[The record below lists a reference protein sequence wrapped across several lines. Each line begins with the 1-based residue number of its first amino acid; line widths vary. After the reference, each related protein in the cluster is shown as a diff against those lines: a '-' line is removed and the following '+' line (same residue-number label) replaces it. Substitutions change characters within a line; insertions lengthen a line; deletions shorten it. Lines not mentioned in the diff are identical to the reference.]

1 MHFVTVKKFWDFFDL
16 NNINDCKMVNQFL
29 KIVKKKSDIRGSE
42 VD

>member
-1 MHFVTVKKFWDFFDL
+1 MHFVTVKKFLGFFDL
-16 NNINDCKMVNQFL
+16 NNINDCKMANQFL